1 MSDFIT
7 AIDFG
12 SSKVAVAVGTETS
25 EGIKVVSFHSSP
37 LPNGIK
43 NGEIVNE
50 GRVIE
55 ALKAA
60 LEAASSDIGE
70 EITKAIINISGKFLF
85 CDEIESTII
94 RNISSQYVTEEEL
107 EKHRRERY
115 KFSVDPANMIY
126 AVIPQKYDI
135 DDLTG
140 YQQHEIIGTS
150 GKHLKAYYKIF
161 HGKATLL
168 SRCKK
173 VLSACGVEISK
184 IVLSPIASARA
195 VLTEAE
201 MENGV
206 MLVDIGRGLTQIAV
220 VRKGIVTDVRIIPFG
235 GESITVD
242 IQTVT
247 SISAK
252 WAELIKLK
260 HGCCVEEFT
269 PEDKKLI
276 LRGNDGII
284 EDEVSLPKL
293 TRIIEART
301 SEILEAI
308 KYVKEENELQG
319 KLPAGV
325 VITGGTCYLE
335 GFLDLAKVFLGNR
348 TRLAAPRGCIT
359 IDSHEKAQDTFSS
372 TVVGLL
378 LEGFSSKLSFTEADR
393 VKVSATETDMETDK
407 KEVKGKK
414 ESGGRKGGSN
424 KDKDQK
430 RGWGTLFEGIFSENN
445 DNC

>member
-1 MSDFIT
+1 MSNFIT

-12 SSKVAVAVGTETS
+12 SSKVAVAVGTKS
-25 EGIKVVSFHSSP
+25 ADGIKVVSFHSHP

-43 NGEIVNE
+43 NGEIINE

-55 ALKAA
+55 ALKVA
-60 LEAASSDIGE
+60 LGAASSDIGE
-70 EITKAIINISGKFLF
+70 EISKAVINISGKILF
-85 CDEIESTII
+85 RKEIESTII
-94 RNISSQYVTEEEL
+94 RNLSSKYVSAEEL
-107 EKHRRERY
+107 EGYRRERY
-115 KFSVDPANMIY
+115 KYSVDEGDMIY
-126 AVIPQKYDI
+126 AVLPQKYDI
-135 DDLTG
+135 DDLIG

-150 GKHLKAYYKIF
+150 GKNLKAYYKIF
-161 HGKATLL
+161 YGKAALL

-242 IQTVT
+242 IQNVT
-247 SISAK
+247 SISPK

-269 PEDKKLI
+269 PEDKKLV

-284 EDEVSLPKL
+284 EDEVSLIGL

-308 KYVKEENELQG
+308 KYIKEENESQG
-319 KLPAGV
+319 KLSAGV

-335 GFLDLAKVFLGNR
+335 GFLDLARVFLGKK

-359 IDSHEKAQDTFSS
+359 TDSHEKAQDTFSS

-378 LEGFSSKLSFTEADR
+378 LEGFSNILTYSENDK
-393 VKVSATETDMETDK
+393 VKVSEIEAEADIKTETFE
-407 KEVKGKK
+407 EKGKK
-414 ESGGRKGGSN
+414 ESGERKGGGN
-424 KDKDQK
+424 KSQK
-430 RGWGTLFEGIFSENN
+430 RGLGTLFEGIFGENN

>member
-12 SSKVAVAVGTETS
+12 SSKVAVAVGTKTS
-25 EGIKVVSFHSSP
+25 DGIKVVSFHSSP

-60 LEAASSDIGE
+60 LGAASSDIRE
-70 EITKAIINISGKFLF
+70 EIRKAVINIGGKFLY
-85 CDEIESTII
+85 CEEMASTII
-94 RNISSQYVTEEEL
+94 RNISSKYVSAEEL
-107 EKHRRERY
+107 ENYRRERY
-115 KFSVDPANMIY
+115 KFSVDEANMIY

-150 GKHLKAYYKIF
+150 GKNLKAYYKIF

-235 GESITVD
+235 GEAITVD
-242 IQTVT
+242 IQNVT
-247 SISAK
+247 SISPK

-269 PEDKKLI
+269 PEDKKLV

-284 EDEVSLPKL
+284 EDEVSLSKL
-293 TRIIEART
+293 TSIIEART

-308 KYVKEENELQG
+308 KYVKEENESQG

-335 GFLDLAKVFLGNR
+335 GFLDLAKVFLGKK

-359 IDSHEKAQDTFSS
+359 VDSQENAQDTFSS

-378 LEGFSSKLSFTEADR
+378 LEGFSNKLSYSENEKI
-393 VKVSATETDMETDK
+393 KVSEIEIEADMETDTN
-407 KEVKGKK
+407 EIKGKK
-414 ESGGRKGGSN
+414 ESGSRKGGNN
-424 KDKDQK
+424 KGPK
-430 RGWGTLFEGIFSENN
+430 RGLGNLFEGIFGENN

>member
-12 SSKVAVAVGTETS
+12 SSKVAVAVGKETS
-25 EGIKVVSFHSSP
+25 EGVKVVSFHSSP
-37 LPNGIK
+37 IPNGIK
-43 NGEIVNE
+43 NGEIINE

-55 ALKAA
+55 ALRTA
-60 LEAASSDIGE
+60 LKAASSDIGE
-70 EITKAIINISGKFLF
+70 DINKAVINISGRFLS
-85 CDEIESTII
+85 CKEIESTII
-94 RNISSQYVTEEEL
+94 RNDSSKYVTAEEL
-107 EKHRRERY
+107 EKYRRERY
-115 KFSVDPANMIY
+115 KFVVDEGNIIY
-126 AVIPQKYDI
+126 EVIPQKYDI
-135 DDLTG
+135 DDLIG
-140 YQQHEIIGTS
+140 YQQHEIIGTT
-150 GKHLKAYYKIF
+150 GRTLKAYYKIF
-161 HGKATLL
+161 HGKATWLT
-168 SRCKK
+168 RCRK

-206 MLVDIGRGLTQIAV
+206 VLADIGRGLTQIAV
-220 VRKGIVTDVRIIPFG
+220 VKKGIVIDVRMIPFA

-242 IQTVT
+242 IQTET
-247 SISAK
+247 SISPK
-252 WAELIKLK
+252 WAEMIKLK
-260 HGCCVEEFT
+260 HGCCVGEFT

-284 EDEVSLPKL
+284 EDEVSLAKL
-293 TRIIEART
+293 TNIIEART

-319 KLPAGV
+319 KLSAGV

-335 GFLDLAKVFLGNR
+335 GFLDLAKVFLGKR

-359 IDSHEKAQDTFSS
+359 PDSEEKAQDTFSS

-378 LEGFSSKLSFTEADR
+378 LEGFSNKLSFTEYDR
-393 VKVSATETDMETDK
+393 INASETEVNMETETE
-407 KEVKGKK
+407 EVKGKK
-414 ESGGRKGGSN
+414 ESGRKKEGN
-424 KDKDQK
+424 RTQK
-430 RGWGTLFEGIFSENN
+430 RGLGDLFGGIFGETN